1 MHATALRKIEL
12 FLRLCCC
19 CCCSLGLGISYFS
32 SRVVN
37 RYNYVSLY
45 NCQTIKIIFLTC
57 FNNSNQ
63 GEKGQ
68 IFQSCMS
75 VREDP
80 QFLVQLSSKEPA
92 QLDTCTQLQQQ
103 TLLSPGMEIPSKQAK
118 HLMVIFTA
126 KYVQKTTFKTGSSL
140 SNILKL
146 TLMWMVQVKFE
157 FQVNFDLTL
166 PLQYIQ
172 NWGR

>member
-1 MHATALRKIEL
+1 M
-12 FLRLCCC
+12 
-19 CCCSLGLGISYFS
+19 
-32 SRVVN
+32 
-37 RYNYVSLY
+37 
-45 NCQTIKIIFLTC
+45 TC

-80 QFLVQLSSKEPA
+80 QFLVQLGSKEPV
-92 QLDTCTQLQQQ
+92 QFDTLAQLQQQ

-118 HLMVIFTA
+118 QLMVIFTA
-126 KYVQKTTFKTGSSL
+126 KYVQKKTFQSRPIL

-146 TLMWMVQVKFE
+146 TLM
-157 FQVNFDLTL
+157 
-166 PLQYIQ
+166 
-172 NWGR
+172 

>member
-1 MHATALRKIEL
+1 M
-12 FLRLCCC
+12 
-19 CCCSLGLGISYFS
+19 
-32 SRVVN
+32 
-37 RYNYVSLY
+37 
-45 NCQTIKIIFLTC
+45 TC

-80 QFLVQLSSKEPA
+80 QFLVQLGSKEPV
-92 QLDTCTQLQQQ
+92 QFDTLAQLQQQ

-118 HLMVIFTA
+118 QLRVIFTA
-126 KYVQKTTFKTGSSL
+126 KYVQKKTFQSRPIL

-146 TLMWMVQVKFE
+146 TLM
-157 FQVNFDLTL
+157 
-166 PLQYIQ
+166 
-172 NWGR
+172 